1 MVLITIL
8 ALIAFVLIALAVAAI
23 VIGGSAFIVIFAD
36 VFVCAAII
44 GWIIYK
50 LIKKRKG

>member
-1 MVLITIL
+1 MILISILAFIAILLIT
-8 ALIAFVLIALAVAAI
+8 FAVAAV

-44 GWIIYK
+44 IWIVYK
-50 LIKKRKG
+50 LIRRNKE

>member
-1 MVLITIL
+1 MILITIL
-8 ALIAFVLIALAVAAI
+8 ALIMTLLIIIGLSAV
-23 VIGGSAFIVIFAD
+23 VIGGTGFIIIFAD

-50 LIKKRKG
+50 LIRRNKE